1 MINYKIIDDFLTQ
14 DDFSALSNLKLDD
27 IPENEIK
34 IYHNEIDKNHSVVS
48 NTIDKNLI
56 ERLNKNYLNKGLE
69 ILKELNPEK
78 CSLLDYSDFTII
90 KTGKNYKFPIHDD
103 TPNKLLSG
111 VIYLTPKKN
120 TGTIIYETKSGK
132 GKKTIDWQ
140 QNRGLFFSRIEN
152 ETWHSYEGDGVSDR
166 VALVF
171 NLMTKNIKKVY
182 EIEKKSYYLG
192 NLRWKLNPYL
202 YRYFKINI

>member
-1 MINYKIIDDFLTQ
+1 MKPNQ
-14 DDFSALSNLKLDD
+14 
-27 IPENEIK
+27 
-34 IYHNEIDKNHSVVS
+34 V
-48 NTIDKNLI
+48 
-56 ERLNKNYLNKGLE
+56 
-69 ILKELNPEK
+69 KE
-78 CSLLDYSDFTII
+78 
-90 KTGKNYKFPIHDD
+90 
-103 TPNKLLSG
+103 
-111 VIYLTPKKN
+111 
-120 TGTIIYETKSGK
+120 
-132 GKKTIDWQ
+132 KKTIDWQ